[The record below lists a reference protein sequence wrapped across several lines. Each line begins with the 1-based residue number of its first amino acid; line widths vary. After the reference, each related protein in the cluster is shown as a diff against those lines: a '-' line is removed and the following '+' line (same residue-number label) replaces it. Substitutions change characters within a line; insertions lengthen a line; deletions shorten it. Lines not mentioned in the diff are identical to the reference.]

1 MSPVVYRLMPP
12 NGVNGSLSLRT
23 AFSKPSI
30 SELLSFPASSIP
42 IRLTGDQV
50 SCFSLSLLP
59 APMFQYK
66 LAPQA
71 FQVVLQRICTASV
84 PVVHVNT
91 TQSNMLQ
98 ERAKSLT
105 HFEMWDLP
113 IPACPTTCKRTV
125 RVVSRGLSVGNRL
138 KSKSGRSEYMASFSP
153 FISKSRSSYRGNFFR
168 QSAFISGFKCSRDAT
183 PRRIPQART
192 TKQ

>member
-1 MSPVVYRLMPP
+1 MPP
-12 NGVNGSLSLRT
+12 KGVNGSLSLRA
-23 AFSKPSI
+23 AFSKPSK

-42 IRLTGDQV
+42 IRLTGDQI
-50 SCFSLSLLP
+50 SCFSFSLFP

-105 HFEMWDLP
+105 HSEMWDLP

-125 RVVSRGLSVGNRL
+125 RVVSRGLSVGNCW
-138 KSKSGRSEYMASFSP
+138 KSRSGRSEYMAWFRP
-153 FISKSRSSYRGNFFR
+153 LISTSSLSYSGNFFR
-168 QSAFISGFKCSRDAT
+168 QSASIRGFKCTRAAT